1 MLYAS
6 SSLLCV
12 FSLTLINISRTR
24 TARGTP
30 PFNGTGE
37 RQARHRSPS
46 HNHRR
51 RVAVRVACAHPTAL
65 GLNRC
70 GLLGPSACTAH
81 IDHTP
86 HAGRPRRARQTIH
99 EFKSRDTSSSTV
111 LPLRARAGV
120 RTSSSVYAL
129 CGAPLR
135 PCAPQGQA
143 GAVRTRLRMYSAPR
157 LIADAPAPISRAPVG
172 QASAPR
178 PSKVQMAKRTPTRLA
193 SAPQSSKVQPPD
205 APRGHKSS

>member
-1 MLYAS
+1 MSIQWYRKETSVTDL
-6 SSLLCV
+6 
-12 FSLTLINISRTR
+12 
-24 TARGTP
+24 
-30 PFNGTGE
+30 
-37 RQARHRSPS
+37 RSPS
-46 HNHRR
+46 HTHRR

-111 LPLRARAGV
+111 SPLRARAGV

-157 LIADAPAPISRAPVG
+157 LIADAPAPISRAPEG

-178 PSKVQMAKRTPTRLA
+178 PSKVQMAKRTPNRLA